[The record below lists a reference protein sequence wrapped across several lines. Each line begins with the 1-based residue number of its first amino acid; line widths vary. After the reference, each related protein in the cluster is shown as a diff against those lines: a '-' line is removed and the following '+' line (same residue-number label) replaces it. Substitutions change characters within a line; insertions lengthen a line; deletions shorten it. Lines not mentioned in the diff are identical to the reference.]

1 MYFYYTL
8 NQLITKMSKT
18 KASGTTRLGRDSGP
32 QYLGVKLYD
41 GQKVKAGNIIV
52 RQRGTKFLAGKN
64 VKVAR
69 DDSLYAINEGAI
81 KFSTKTKKNFDGSQ
95 RIAKVVNVIKE

>member
-1 MYFYYTL
+1 
-8 NQLITKMSKT
+8 MSKT
-18 KASGTTRLGRDSGP
+18 KASGTTKLGRDSQP

-52 RQRGTKFLAGKN
+52 RQRGSKFLAGEN
-64 VKVAR
+64 VRIAR
-69 DDSLYAINEGAI
+69 DDSIYAINEGVI

-95 RIAKVVNVIKE
+95 RTAKVVNVIKK